1 MTKRQAFYPLSDSL
15 NTKGG
20 QLNINRFIRN
30 FLTLRSALEE
40 QNFSSKELNNLCMQ
54 GALEYEKLHLQ
65 EMQQGLEEAK
75 LSLEA
80 AQVKAKIEI
89 EVSNAKHDLELKR
102 ANALNALIQCTSM
115 LKSLKDNAAI
125 NRANAYVGFLQV
137 VGNATN
143 TSAIT
148 SHANN
153 VIRTINQIGI
163 ANTNGRLEGILDR
176 LANELNTLDPLQDVG
191 QDVQVFAQ
199 SLETLPGHPVKVWGI
214 SLLTNSTDRFSVD
227 GRYICSGTS
236 MLFSQN
242 APGTYAITF
251 SSSNNKHSVSK
262 TINIQVNAQ
271 ELPTQHK
278 RS

>member
-1 MTKRQAFYPLSDSL
+1 M
-15 NTKGG
+15 
-20 QLNINRFIRN
+20 NINRFIRN

-54 GALEYEKLHLQ
+54 GALEYEKLHLE
-65 EMQQGLEEAK
+65 EMRQGLDEAK

-89 EVSNAKHDLELKR
+89 EVSNAKHELELKR

-143 TSAIT
+143 TAAVT
-148 SHANN
+148 SHASN
-153 VIRTINQIGI
+153 VIRTINQIGM
-163 ANTNGRLEGILDR
+163 AGTNGRLEGILER
-176 LANELNTLDPLQDVG
+176 LAGELNALDPLQDVG

-214 SLLTNSTDRFSVD
+214 SLLSNSTDSFSVD
-227 GRYICSGTS
+227 GRHVCDGCS
-236 MLFSQN
+236 MLFNQS

-251 SSSNNKHSVSK
+251 TSTNQQHSASK
-262 TINIQVNAQ
+262 TINIQVQAQ
-271 ELPTQHK
+271 DLPTQHK